1 MMRIKGPL
9 AKRNQPILNP
19 LDFCP
24 MGRNGVYVMENR
36 IEIAGL
42 TKRLGRFELSIDKL
56 QVPTGFITG
65 FIGENGAG
73 KTTTIK
79 LILDM
84 IRPDGGTISI
94 LGHDAQK
101 AGHLAKA
108 DLGYVGDDAG
118 YWPSMKLRAIAK
130 MTAPFFPYW
139 DWPFFDRL
147 LDRFHLDAG
156 AKYAS
161 LSKGMKKQFEL
172 AMALCH
178 HPKLIILDEP
188 TANLDP
194 LVRRDILDLLLEMM
208 EKEECTVFFSTHITS
223 DLDHAADYIAF
234 LHRGRMLLFGD
245 KETLT
250 ENHCIVKGPVSL
262 LDGSAEKKFI
272 SFQKNSFGFE
282 ALCDDPAWARDT
294 FGTEAVY
301 ETPDIEQ
308 IFIGYT
314 RKDEQ

>member
-1 MMRIKGPL
+1 MT
-9 AKRNQPILNP
+9 NS
-19 LDFCP
+19 
-24 MGRNGVYVMENR
+24 
-36 IEIAGL
+36 IEIKNL
-42 TKRLGRFELSIDKL
+42 EKHLGDFVLSINEL

-84 IRPDGGTISI
+84 LRPDKGSIQVLGGS
-94 LGHDAQK
+94 AQK
-101 AGHLAKA
+101 NGHIAKA
-108 DLGYVGDDAG
+108 DIGYVGDEAG
-118 YWPSMKLRAIAK
+118 FWPTMRLEAIAK
-130 MTAPFFPYW
+130 ITAPFFPRW
-139 DWPFFDRL
+139 DTALFDRL
-147 LDRFHLDAG
+147 LSRFHLDPQ
-156 AKYAS
+156 AKYSS

-172 AMALCH
+172 AIALCH

-208 EKEECTVFFSTHITS
+208 AKEEVTVFFSTHITS

-234 LHRGRMLLFGD
+234 LHQGNMLLFGD

-250 ENHCIVKGPVSL
+250 EGHQVVKGPTSL
-262 LDGSAEKKFI
+262 LTPALERRFI
-272 SFQKNSFGFE
+272 SVQKNSFGFE
-282 ALCDDPAWARDT
+282 GLTDDPQWVQDT
-294 FGTEAVY
+294 FGAEAVY
-301 ETPDIEQ
+301 EKPDIEQ

-314 RKDEQ
+314 RKEDR